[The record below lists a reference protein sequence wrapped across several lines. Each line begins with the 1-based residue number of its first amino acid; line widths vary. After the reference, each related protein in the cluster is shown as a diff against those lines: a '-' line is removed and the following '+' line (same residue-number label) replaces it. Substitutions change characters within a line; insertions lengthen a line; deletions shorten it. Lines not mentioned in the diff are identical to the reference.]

1 MTLLNRARPVL
12 YTTGHIG
19 LRTVEPDGALGPR
32 IGEPHRPV
40 LIAAQPLVA
49 LSLYRT
55 APRMQLALALFGRAS
70 GGALEALEDYLAA
83 LDGKP
88 RPGALCANMAGGRD
102 RARILAGAEHWR
114 A

>member
-1 MTLLNRARPVL
+1 MTLLNHVRPVL

-19 LRTVEPDGALGPR
+19 LRTVEPDGTLGPR

-55 APRMQLALALFGRAS
+55 APRIQMALALFGRAS
-70 GGALEALEDYLAA
+70 GEVLEALEDYLAA

-88 RPGALCANMAGGRD
+88 RPGGGYGTKAGGRD
-102 RARILAGAEHWR
+102 RARILAGAQHWR